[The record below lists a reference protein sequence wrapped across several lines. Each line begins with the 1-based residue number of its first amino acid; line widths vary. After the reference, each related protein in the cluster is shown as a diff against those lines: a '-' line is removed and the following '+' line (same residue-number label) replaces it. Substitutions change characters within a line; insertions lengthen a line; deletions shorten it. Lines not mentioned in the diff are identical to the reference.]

1 MSEVVS
7 ESVPEPLHVPVVT
20 PTSRLHELL
29 ELLAKNQEILE
40 KITEENKAYYEELA
54 EITKGMGAKTVRK
67 KRATSVA
74 PSEAGTGAG
83 AGGGGGGEE
92 PAGGEAMARPTR
104 GRRPRVTIP
113 AAPGISRTN
122 SFNHFFSGSG
132 GMTPQGAG
140 EKKVK
145 IITEPPPKK
154 TRLENFDVCNIFDEI
169 DIDPEFVQSCLDKC
183 DVSGDVKLF
192 REIFVKRFTKDT
204 ILLRYI
210 GSRNY
215 QYRRSGIWIDDHHG
229 TYVRHVLLK
238 IFEKAYMHVNEL
250 ENYTNNTDQ
259 FISNQEHII
268 GLSDDKYYDKLMSQ
282 INAIIDI
289 KR

>member
-1 MSEVVS
+1 MS
-7 ESVPEPLHVPVVT
+7 ESVVQE

-29 ELLAKNQEILE
+29 DLLTKNQEALE
-40 KITEENKAYYEELA
+40 KIIEENKAYYAELA
-54 EITKGMGAKTVRK
+54 EITKGTGTKTTVATRK
-67 KRATSVA
+67 KRV
-74 PSEAGTGAG
+74 PSAGEEQGVGAGTGTG
-83 AGGGGGGEE
+83 TSLEE
-92 PAGGEAMARPTR
+92 GGEAIVATKQVRA
-104 GRRPRVTIP
+104 RRPRVTIP
-113 AAPGISRTN
+113 AAPGMSRTN
-122 SFNHFFSGSG
+122 SFNHFFGGTSG
-132 GMTPQGAG
+132 GDLTPQGVG

-145 IITEPPPKK
+145 IIEEPPPKK
-154 TRLENFDVCNIFDEI
+154 KRLENFDVCNIFDEI

-183 DVSGDVKLF
+183 DVTGDVKLF

-204 ILLRYI
+204 MLLRYI